1 MHSFQEAQQ
10 IIAAEAVSP
19 RTELVPLDKAIG
31 RMLAVDVYADR
42 DYPPFNRAAM
52 DGFALRSGELADGI
66 RAFIIVDTIYAG
78 TVPKEPAGPGACYRI
93 MTGAAVPEGMDVVI
107 RVEDTVEE
115 DGTMTTANISFKP
128 FLNIARQGE
137 DARLGERVL
146 RSPLRCSASVL
157 TVLATVGKSTVEVY
171 TLPSIALI
179 TTGNEVVAPDQVPAP
194 VQIRNSNAALLKG
207 LLKEKGLA
215 PELVFHLPD
224 DPVVMEPVLRESL
237 SRDIVITCGGVS
249 AGDADFVPGLWKRL
263 GVRELFHKV
272 AIKPGK
278 PIWCGR
284 TAEGTMVFS
293 LPGNPFS
300 CLVTFKLFV
309 EVYLDLCHGGEL
321 KAFRETMFSGA
332 RQKRSALDEF
342 FPARFIDG
350 GFDVE
355 PLPYRGS
362 GDVLAAKDADVLAW
376 QPASRHTIVQER
388 IKVLPLR

>member
-1 MHSFQEAQQ
+1 MLSFQEAQN
-10 IIAAEAVSP
+10 IISSEAALL
-19 RTELVPLDKAIG
+19 RTEHIPLDKAVG
-31 RMLAVDVYADR
+31 RMLASDVYADR

-66 RAFIIVDTIYAG
+66 RTFTIVDTIYAG
-78 TVPKEPAGPGACYRI
+78 TVPKEPAGPGTCYRI
-93 MTGAAVPEGMDVVI
+93 MTGAAVPEGFDVVI
-107 RVEDTVEE
+107 RVEDTVENE
-115 DGTMTTANISFKP
+115 AVMTTAINSFKP
-128 FLNIARQGE
+128 FLNIARRGE
-137 DARLGERVL
+137 DVKLGEPVL
-146 RSPLRCSASVL
+146 RCPLMCSASVAS
-157 TVLATVGKSTVEVY
+157 VLATVGKSTVEVY
-171 TLPSIALI
+171 ALPSIVLI
-179 TTGNEVVAPDQVPAP
+179 TTGDEVVPPEQAPST

-207 LLKEKGLA
+207 LLKEKGWI
-215 PELVFHLPD
+215 PEMVFHLPD
-224 DPVVMEPVLRESL
+224 APVVMEPVLRESL
-237 SRDIVITCGGVS
+237 SADIVITCGGVS
-249 AGDADFVPGLWKRL
+249 AGDADFVPGLWKKL

-300 CLVTFKLFV
+300 CLVTYKLFV
-309 EVYLDLCHGGEL
+309 ETYIDLCHGMGL
-321 KAFRETMFSGA
+321 KAFRETMFNGT
-332 RQKRSALDEF
+332 RHKRSALDEF
-342 FPARFIDG
+342 FPARFMDG

-376 QPASRHTIVQER
+376 QPASRNTIVQER